1 MLSPL
6 FFLPLWY
13 KINKTNAMKKL
24 FFMLGALM
32 LSIVSQAA
40 TINKIDPPY
49 WYAGLQ
55 HHELQLMVYGN
66 DIGFSQVSTDYLR
79 EPQLPAGV
87 SEHQGCQARQD
98 AAHFQE
104 RQPGTEAGI

>member
-32 LSIVSQAA
+32 LSIVSQAV

-49 WYAGLQ
+49 WYA
-55 HHELQLMVYGN
+55 
-66 DIGFSQVSTDYLR
+66 
-79 EPQLPAGV
+79 
-87 SEHQGCQARQD
+87 
-98 AAHFQE
+98 
-104 RQPGTEAGI
+104 